1 MSIPDAG
8 EQRAAVETATETAQV
23 VPAAPAPAEDALD
36 THEAVIEETEHE
48 VVLQRTVRYGRVLIG
63 GAVLGAI
70 VAMLTCLL
78 FPVPEDAEYTMAQA
92 VGISAII
99 GGAIGLGIAGL
110 FSIVLGFLAKRGSGV
125 GVAIQ
130 RDVR

>member
-1 MSIPDAG
+1 MSTPDAAG
-8 EQRAAVETATETAQV
+8 EQPQRAAVEPETAE
-23 VPAAPAPAEDALD
+23 AAPAPVEDALEP
-36 THEAVIEETEHE
+36 HVPVIEETEHE

-70 VAMLTCLL
+70 VAMLACLL
-78 FPVPEDAEYTMAQA
+78 FPVPEDAEYTMGQA